1 VKRSTLAREQVAH
14 DEARVARPAAAPAPP
29 STLTPDAV
37 LALQRKVGN
46 AAVAR
51 ALIGRQPAPATAAPA
66 AALTDE
72 QQWEQDWTTYSHL
85 QHYFDTN
92 DRPKGDKKYR
102 YDYLCPHYKG
112 QGVARPLKYIAENI
126 VPASFC
132 GHSTPAHKT
141 LRTALKDAEKE
152 LAKEG
157 VVEAPFLKCW
167 AFNPRMITGGGLSDH
182 ALGKAIDIDELTN
195 PRLANKAQR
204 KVISAVAGMDM
215 AAANP
220 GAAAGMDSYDAAA
233 AASAAFKKD
242 YNAEGMARL
251 IDEVAEF
258 EEEQQEA
265 IAALEAEK
273 GALPAKTRDRTAAQK
288 AKAEELAKALKTEKA
303 ELKAAT
309 ARRKT
314 LQAARAKFVAVDA
327 AIFDLDTKVETLTEE
342 IAELSALVAAATR
355 AKEEAEAR
363 KKAAKGNKAA
373 EKAEAELIRAKAKE
387 LTPLKSKLK
396 IQGQALKKARASL
409 AKQEQ
414 ARDSDTL
421 RGYAS
426 RGILDLPKVLVESM
440 KKAGLHWGGD
450 WEGAKDFMH
459 FEVP

>member
-1 VKRSTLAREQVAH
+1 MAQ
-14 DEARVARPAAAPAPP
+14 DEARVARPADVPVPAPA
-29 STLTPDAV
+29 LTPDGV
-37 LALQRKVGN
+37 LALQRQVGN
-46 AAVAR
+46 AAVTR
-51 ALIGRQPAPATAAPA
+51 ALIGRQPAPAVGAPA
-66 AALTDE
+66 AAPLTDE
-72 QQWEQDWTTYSHL
+72 QQWEQDWNTYSHL
-85 QHYFDTN
+85 QHYFDSN
-92 DRPKGDKKYR
+92 DRPSGNKKFR
-102 YDYLCPHYKG
+102 YEYLCPHYKG
-112 QGVARPLKYIAENI
+112 QGVARPLKYIADNI
-126 VPASFC
+126 VTASFA
-132 GHSTPAHKT
+132 GHSTPAHKD
-141 LRTALKDAEKE
+141 LKAALKVAEQN

-157 VVEAPFLKCW
+157 VVEAPFTKAW
-167 AFNPRMITGGGLSDH
+167 AFNPRMISGGGLSDH
-182 ALGKAIDIDELTN
+182 ALGKAIDIDEVTN

-204 KVISAVAGMDM
+204 NVISAVAGMDM

-233 AASAAFKKD
+233 AASAAFQKD

-251 IDEVAEF
+251 IEEVTEF
-258 EEEQQEA
+258 EEDQQEA
-265 IAALEAEK
+265 IAALEGEK
-273 GALPAKTRDRTAAQK
+273 GALPAKARDRTDAQK

-327 AIFDLDTKVETLTEE
+327 AIDDLEAKVETLTEE
-342 IAELSALVAAATR
+342 IAELTALVAAATK

-373 EKAEAELIRAKAKE
+373 ERAEAELIRAKAKE
-387 LTPLKSKLK
+387 LTPLKGKLK
-396 IQGQALKKARASL
+396 TKGQALKKTRASL
-409 AKQEQ
+409 AKKEE
-414 ARDSDTL
+414 AREGDTL